1 MPDALPPDLPV
12 GRVRPIV
19 MHPDPVLLQ
28 RCAPAGYL
36 TGPELRQLA
45 ADLLATMYAAEGRG
59 LAAPQVGLL
68 RRLFVMDAGWKQG
81 AAEPLVL
88 LDPEII
94 ARHGPLEE
102 AEERC
107 LSIPDQPVRVVRA
120 ARIEIRW
127 FDLRGKVQ
135 QREMTGDAARIA
147 QHEADHL
154 EGRLIIDIP
163 EAAAE
168 GGSGTMQ

>member
-1 MPDALPPDLPV
+1 MPDDLPPGVL
-12 GRVRPIV
+12 RPILL
-19 MHPDPVLLQ
+19 HPDPVLQQ

-36 TGPELRQLA
+36 TGPDLLQLA
-45 ADLLATMYAAEGRG
+45 ADMLATMYDAQGRG
-59 LAAPQVGLL
+59 LAAPQIGLL

-107 LSIPDQPVRVVRA
+107 LSIPDRPVLVVRA

-127 FDLRGKVQ
+127 FDLNGKVQ
-135 QREMTGDAARIA
+135 QREMEGDAARIA

-154 EGRLIIDIP
+154 DGRLIIDIP
-163 EAAAE
+163 PLD
-168 GGSGTMQ
+168 GTGQTRTMQ

>member
-1 MPDALPPDLPV
+1 
-12 GRVRPIV
+12 
-19 MHPDPVLLQ
+19 MHPDPLLRI

-36 TGPELRQLA
+36 TGPDLRQLA
-45 ADLLATMYAAEGRG
+45 ADMLATMYAAEGRG
-59 LAAPQVGLL
+59 LAAPQVGQL

-107 LSIPDQPVRVVRA
+107 LSIPDQPVQVIRA
-120 ARIEIRW
+120 SRIEIRW

-135 QREMTGDAARIA
+135 QREMSGAAARIA

-154 EGRLIIDIP
+154 DGRLIIDIP
-163 EAAAE
+163 QSDGA
-168 GGSGTMQ
+168 GQTGTMQ

>member
-1 MPDALPPDLPV
+1 MPDGPSQGL
-12 GRVRPIV
+12 VRPIV
-19 MHPDPVLLQ
+19 LHPDPVLLQ

-36 TGPELRQLA
+36 TGPELRQLG
-45 ADLLATMYAAEGRG
+45 ADLLATMYHAEGRG
-59 LAAPQVGLL
+59 LAAPQLGVL
-68 RRLFVMDAGWKQG
+68 RRAFVMDAGWKRG

-107 LSIPDQPVRVVRA
+107 LSIPDRPVRVVRA

-127 FDLRGKVQ
+127 FDLDGQVQ
-135 QREMTGDAARIA
+135 RREMTGDAARIA

-154 EGRLIIDIP
+154 DGRLIIDIP
-163 EAAAE
+163 EAPA
-168 GGSGTMQ
+168 GTSFGTMQ